1 MIWILIST
9 HVRGSAEE
17 EEEEEDGY
25 DDDDGRL
32 ISSTR
37 LLKSQL
43 VRSFV
48 LL

>member
-1 MIWILIST
+1 MCEDICL
-9 HVRGSAEE
+9 AEE
-17 EEEEEDGY
+17 EEKEEDGC
-25 DDDDGRL
+25 DDDGRR

-37 LLKSQL
+37 LLKLQL

>member
-1 MIWILIST
+1 MCEDICL
-9 HVRGSAEE
+9 AEE
-17 EEEEEDGY
+17 DEEEDGY
-25 DDDDGRL
+25 DDDGRR